1 MWTIFEYPYNS
12 RQSYLLNSPDYFKY
26 FADFNK
32 EGVIANLFLL
42 CRYFRIMLKCT
53 CFKLLENKWC
63 HRILGEKRFTEIHLR
78 LLKGDLL
85 ISEINVIGPE
95 FQVLP
100 EWDQLIPGMKQWGLN
115 CPTYSCIEP
124 VSVIQYYISNGNIEI
139 NGMYSCKT
147 RNVVYC
153 IPWQKC

>member
-32 EGVIANLFLL
+32 ESVLANLFLL
-42 CRYFRIMLKCT
+42 CRYFRFMLKCT
-53 CFKLLENKWC
+53 CYKLLGNKWC

-85 ISEINVIGPE
+85 ISEINVTGSE
-95 FQVLP
+95 FQILP
-100 EWDQLIPGMKQWGLN
+100 EWD
-115 CPTYSCIEP
+115 
-124 VSVIQYYISNGNIEI
+124 
-139 NGMYSCKT
+139 T
-147 RNVVYC
+147 RNETMRFKLPNLSLHRAC
-153 IPWQKC
+153 ISYSTLYFQLLILRLMECTAAKQEM